1 MITIIIL
8 AAGSSSR
15 MRGRDKLLEKIDDI
29 PLLRQQALAALAV
42 SNDVIIT
49 LPPAPHPR
57 YHTVSDLNVSP
68 LSVKDA
74 TEGIS
79 ASIRTAIK
87 SLSQKTTKA
96 MLLLADLPEITQIEL
111 NTVIAAINSHPN
123 QLVWRGATKDGKPGH
138 PIVFDQ
144 SLFNRLMQ
152 LTGDNGGQ
160 SIINEVKNDVRLVRL
175 SSNQARLDLDTP
187 EEWDAWR
194 LTKC

>member
-57 YHTVSDLNVSP
+57 YRTVSDLNVSP

-74 TEGIS
+74 T
-79 ASIRTAIK
+79 
-87 SLSQKTTKA
+87 QKQT
-96 MLLLADLPEITQIEL
+96 
-111 NTVIAAINSHPN
+111 
-123 QLVWRGATKDGKPGH
+123 
-138 PIVFDQ
+138 
-144 SLFNRLMQ
+144 
-152 LTGDNGGQ
+152 
-160 SIINEVKNDVRLVRL
+160 
-175 SSNQARLDLDTP
+175 
-187 EEWDAWR
+187 
-194 LTKC
+194 